1 MRAAAGDQENGEK
14 PRMRACRRC
23 WLERGRLHNKST
35 MHTNTSPRKDIARK
49 DNNANQSP
57 EAENGHETRA
67 RGTENLEP
75 KYESSSSNP
84 YPSVMLNPAKIK
96 IKH

>member
-1 MRAAAGDQENGEK
+1 MRAAAATKKIKNTPGCEHAEGG
-14 PRMRACRRC
+14 

-67 RGTENLEP
+67 RGTKILEP
-75 KYESSSSNP
+75 KYESSSIVIRTLVSC
-84 YPSVMLNPAKIK
+84 SIRLK
-96 IKH
+96 